1 MNITSE
7 QRAEPQAVGRA
18 GCARYSAYGVLP
30 IRQNESGT
38 AEDIMPLSLEQ
49 RDKGIFISFL
59 ILCHCE
65 ERSDV
70 AISCRY
76 VGKVRRIPSSGALRH
91 LLPREKVNNI
101 VHSDGSK
108 SPSYNNNIF

>member
-18 GCARYSAYGVLP
+18 GCARYSADKCHLT
-30 IRQNESGT
+30 RWNESGT

-49 RDKGIFISFL
+49 RDKGIFISFP

-76 VGKVRRIPSSGALRH
+76 VGKARRIPSSGASRH
-91 LLPREKVNNI
+91 LLPREKVHKI
-101 VHSDGSK
+101 VHSGGSK